1 MINLAQFFKEEL
13 QLFKLEYA
21 ELFDSETVQL
31 VPYPFHQ
38 VDRFN
43 MALAEL
49 AQMRDYVKEALKV
62 PRFSCQALEDVAS
75 EYNQALDTLELNYED
90 FQASMPL

>member
-1 MINLAQFFKEEL
+1 MINLAQLFEEEL
-13 QLFKLEYA
+13 RLFKLEYA

-49 AQMRDYVKEALKV
+49 AQMKDYVKESLKL
-62 PRFSCQALEDVAS
+62 PRFNCQALKNVAS
-75 EYNQALDTLELNYED
+75 DYEQAFDALESNYED
-90 FQASMPL
+90 FQASLPL